1 MTLSFTGE
9 RFLPECAG
17 EMVYEHWHRYLLAQR
32 HVAGKRVLDAASG
45 EGYGLVAV
53 GGQGCLCRRHRCF
66 AGSDPTCQRPIRCP
80 AICVLSPPASRR
92 FLCRTRASTSSFR
105 SKPSNMTEHE
115 AFMREIDRLLARAAC

>member
-45 EGYGLVAV
+45 EGYGALSYS
-53 GGQGCLCRRHRCF
+53 
-66 AGSDPTCQRPIRCP
+66 GSRYYGNNLYFNGNGYAPSFCNAQVLIYRPGKTTG
-80 AICVLSPPASRR
+80 AI
-92 FLCRTRASTSSFR
+92 T
-105 SKPSNMTEHE
+105 
-115 AFMREIDRLLARAAC
+115 I